1 MAYHP
6 GIQHAVAEMALTL
19 DPVMPHLDAVAADW
33 SAGADH
39 GAAWPAKI
47 VSAKHHAV
55 EACWRVVDLAMEV
68 SGGGGMF
75 RGNALERM
83 FRDARCGRFHPA
95 NPLLTHEIV
104 AKTTLGISLGEQPRW
119 G

>member
-1 MAYHP
+1 MTSIYVHP
-6 GIQHAVAEMALTL
+6 PTIEPNEAEIGRSEPASLAIPGVL
-19 DPVMPHLDAVAADW
+19 DVKTSSV
-33 SAGADH
+33 
-39 GAAWPAKI
+39 
-47 VSAKHHAV
+47 
-55 EACWRVVDLAMEV
+55 
-68 SGGGGMF
+68 
-75 RGNALERM
+75 LERM